1 ATQLAPLAVPPAEL
15 GAAWQAGR
23 LQARLH
29 RLHNGSKQAPL
40 DIDTPPGAALARL
53 ARLRP
58 LRAGQLVGADL
69 GPLGLPLAPGDSLL
83 LDLKTADGAS
93 LFGAID
99 LDIAPDTP

>member
-1 ATQLAPLAVPPAEL
+1 M
-15 GAAWQAGR
+15 
-23 LQARLH
+23 
-29 RLHNGSKQAPL
+29 
-40 DIDTPPGAALARL
+40 
-53 ARLRP
+53 
-58 LRAGQLVGADL
+58 GADL